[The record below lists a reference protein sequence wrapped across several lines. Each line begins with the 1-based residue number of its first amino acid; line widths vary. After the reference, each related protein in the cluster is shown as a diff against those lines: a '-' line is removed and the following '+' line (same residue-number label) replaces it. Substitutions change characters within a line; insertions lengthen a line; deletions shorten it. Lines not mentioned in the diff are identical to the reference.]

1 MCSCSCTCG
10 CLCVYV
16 PMCLYVYVST
26 YQSINQSNYPS
37 IHLSICPSVHLSIC
51 PSVHLSICPSVHLST
66 YPPIHLSTYP
76 PIHLS
81 IYPSNHLTIYLPIY
95 LCIYVSM
102 YLCIY
107 LSIYLSVYPSIRL
120 SIYLSISKLENKAFL
135 RDILN
140 ALTWQHQKRSNSA
153 RLFNFDHVQ
162 NEGILRDLNFQ
173 KCSDV
178 RTWCVLHI
186 LTSKCDSRH
195 NGVQFFISHLPR
207 RLRTRRFSEPTFR
220 PSGATNHLKKH
231 NVSRLCYLFAH
242 LHLLSSD
249 SFSSLIFSLLL
260 FSSLLFSTLPT
271 SAFPSLHIVGSLT
284 SKLPSAI
291 SWPILFVMVIHDDW
305 GSMDDPKL
313 GSWW

>member
-1 MCSCSCTCG
+1 MR
-10 CLCVYV
+10 LCVY
-16 PMCLYVYVST
+16 MSMYLRIN
-26 YQSINQSNYPS
+26 QSINLT
-37 IHLSICPSVHLSIC
+37 IHLSIYPSVHLSIC

-66 YPPIHLSTYP
+66 LSTYPPIHLSTYP

-81 IYPSNHLTIYLPIY
+81 TYPSNHLTIYLPIY
-95 LCIYVSM
+95 LSMYLCIYVSM
-102 YLCIY
+102 Y
-107 LSIYLSVYPSIRL
+107 LSIYLSVYPSIYL

-260 FSSLLFSTLPT
+260 FSSLLFSSQL
-271 SAFPSLHIVGSLT
+271 FPPLLFHLS
-284 SKLPSAI
+284 I
-291 SWPILFVMVIHDDW
+291 SWEVWLLNFLRP
-305 GSMDDPKL
+305 
-313 GSWW
+313 